1 MKLGMYS
8 DVESVY
14 ITLIIV
20 KCWYN
25 VGKWVKKLVI
35 CEMCVNLCKI
45 EVFLLN
51 NSKSIN
57 GRDDIKISYCR
68 SFDGE
73 SNDI

>member
-1 MKLGMYS
+1 
-8 DVESVY
+8 
-14 ITLIIV
+14 
-20 KCWYN
+20 
-25 VGKWVKKLVI
+25 
-35 CEMCVNLCKI
+35 MCVNLCKI
-45 EVFLLN
+45 EAFLLN